1 VGAGGWLQ
9 SQLSLGENIMQDRK
23 GGFEP
28 DVRNRFINPFVRA
41 YIRRIDELL
50 V

>member
-1 VGAGGWLQ
+1 VPAAG
-9 SQLSLGENIMQDRK
+9 SNHNYRLGENIMQDRK